1 MYRPRRTLE
10 SRQFGSN
17 PYDSSEHDSGN
28 FGFRFFLCCLSGPWR
43 DPDIKHSR
51 SDPLKNAHLRFGCLT
66 YVKSTEKT
74 TTSIKLRLDRFI
86 GEVLP
91 DPPRQAKAHLISVI
105 GGDTQVAAIS
115 AAISLGDRFMV
126 EGPGVQ
132 PIRVCLERNAQCF
145 KGSVQLAGRKK
156 PFRHLIALSEEFASS
171 NVSAGSGRTLLASSE
186 KAFIWACL
194 AHIHGI
200 PGMPDWAEWFAEE
213 LNTHRAIMPALGIGC
228 DPVIVKGEKEQLL
241 DSLSWGVESEAI
253 TFPAETGSIHW
264 PSLVLKGIFFHA
276 CASSA
281 QQVERGVGLA

>member
-1 MYRPRRTLE
+1 M
-10 SRQFGSN
+10 
-17 PYDSSEHDSGN
+17 
-28 FGFRFFLCCLSGPWR
+28 
-43 DPDIKHSR
+43 
-51 SDPLKNAHLRFGCLT
+51 KNAHLRFGWLT

-105 GGDTQVAAIS
+105 GGDTQVVAVS

-156 PFRHLIALSEEFASS
+156 PLRHLIALSEEFASS
-171 NVSAGSGRTLLASSE
+171 NVSASSGRTLLASSE
-186 KAFIWACL
+186 NRFIWASL

-200 PGMPDWAEWFAEE
+200 PGMPEWADWFAANWKRIRRSSVLSVSDVLRCWSKARRNSFFPGSVGALRVEPSVFR
-213 LNTHRAIMPALGIGC
+213 LKLVRSAGRA
-228 DPVIVKGEKEQLL
+228 
-241 DSLSWGVESEAI
+241 
-253 TFPAETGSIHW
+253 
-264 PSLVLKGIFFHA
+264 
-276 CASSA
+276 
-281 QQVERGVGLA
+281 

>member
-1 MYRPRRTLE
+1 M
-10 SRQFGSN
+10 
-17 PYDSSEHDSGN
+17 
-28 FGFRFFLCCLSGPWR
+28 
-43 DPDIKHSR
+43 
-51 SDPLKNAHLRFGCLT
+51 KNAHLRFGWLT
-66 YVKSTEKT
+66 YVKSIEKT

-156 PFRHLIALSEEFASS
+156 PLRHLIALSEELASS
-171 NVSAGSGRTLLASSE
+171 NVSASSGRTLLASSQNQ
-186 KAFIWACL
+186 FIWASI

-200 PGMPDWAEWFAEE
+200 PGIPDWADWFAGE
-213 LNTHRAIMPALGIGC
+213 LATHRASIPALGIGC
-228 DPVIVKGEKEQLL
+228 TPLLIKGEKEQFLNW
-241 DSLSWGVESEAI
+241 LSWGVESEAI
-253 TFPAETGSIHW
+253 RIPASTGSIRW
-264 PSLVLKGIFFHA
+264 PRFNLESLLLPAK
-276 CASSA
+276 
-281 QQVERGVGLA
+281 